1 VVAAVFEARMTRGQ
15 AETLAMLMREGRTTR
30 PGGVLTAS
38 LLYENDVA
46 SLIAV
51 WRSRDMLDRYLSI
64 TAVPRGTELMR
75 AVGVEPSFRVVETL
89 ECG

>member
-1 VVAAVFEARMTRGQ
+1 
-15 AETLAMLMREGRTTR
+15 
-30 PGGVLTAS
+30 
-38 LLYENDVA
+38 
-46 SLIAV
+46 
-51 WRSRDMLDRYLSI
+51 MLDRYLSI